1 MASFI
6 QGVVLGVVFMLGYKI
21 LIDYMGL

>member
-1 MASFI
+1 MNSFI

-21 LIDYMGL
+21 LINYMGL